1 MTTPWIRAQDR
12 KRNLVAAASTA
23 CIYAMALA
31 VIWAAGLLSSTSLAD
46 KAGTII
52 VDLGGTE
59 GDWGDIPLG
68 LPSAPDRPADAEAG
82 AAPLPAKGE
91 EAPPPPAPE
100 TPVAKNAIPTP
111 AVPAPAP
118 TKTTAPVKPT
128 PVKPTP
134 TPPKA
139 AAPTPKTAPAKTAK
153 TIPEPNAKEPE
164 PAPAGPT
171 AEEIA
176 AQQAYEKALA
186 AAKATAAARASS
198 STTTKKFGS
207 SSGASGAPVASAAGT
222 GSGPGVAGG
231 TGTATFKGIEM
242 GNALSTTFGA
252 SQGTVGRNLYVPIYL
267 FMPLPQSVDDAIFQ
281 RIGAKEA
288 FKKIY
293 EQSGSAWRLKAQ
305 VPLSQRGDYW
315 RVLEDAGY
323 DPANADYKLGK
334 KLKPVTL
341 EFAVGPIMK
350 GANAEL
356 VDVRLVSSSGSSE
369 IDEAV
374 VYGFKQ
380 SAFFNKTGNAV
391 SGKFVHSF

>member
-12 KRNLVAAASTA
+12 RRNFLAAASTA
-23 CIYAMALA
+23 CIYAMAIGI
-31 VIWAAGLLSSTSLAD
+31 VWAAGLLSPTKLSD
-46 KAGTII
+46 RAGTII

-59 GDWGDIPLG
+59 GDLGDIPLG
-68 LPSAPDRPADAEAG
+68 LPSAPDRPPDAEAG
-82 AAPLPAKGE
+82 AAPLPAKGAE
-91 EAPPPPAPE
+91 E
-100 TPVAKNAIPTP
+100 
-111 AVPAPAP
+111 PAPAP
-118 TKTTAPVKPT
+118 EASSAKNVIPVPTPPAPVKTTAPVKPA
-128 PVKPTP
+128 PAKPAP
-134 TPPKA
+134 TK
-139 AAPTPKTAPAKTAK
+139 APTPAAKTAPTKTAK
-153 TIPEPNAKEPE
+153 TIPEPDAKEPE

-171 AEEIA
+171 AEEIE
-176 AQQAYEKALA
+176 AQQKYEAALA
-186 AAKATAAARASS
+186 AARATAAARTSG

-207 SSGASGAPVASAAGT
+207 SSGTSGAPVASATGT
-222 GSGPGVAGG
+222 GSTPGVAGG

-252 SQGTVGRNLYVPIYL
+252 SQGDVGRNLYVPIYL

-281 RIGAKEA
+281 RIGAKDT

-293 EQSGSAWRLKAQ
+293 EQSGSSWTLKAQ
-305 VPLSQRGDYW
+305 VPLAQRGDYW

-323 DPANADYKLGK
+323 DPAKADYKAGR
-334 KLKPVTL
+334 KLKPVSL
-341 EFAVGPIMK
+341 EFAVASNTK
-350 GANAEL
+350 GGNVEL
-356 VDVRLVSSSGSSE
+356 IDVRLVSSSGSSE